1 MNLRDIAR
9 TAWLEKS
16 KTTEDTDEC
25 WQAAVEAVL
34 AVAGGKVKFYAG
46 SLVKDLV
53 VDMADPKRDQ
63 YER

>member
-16 KTTEDTDEC
+16 KITEDTDEC

-34 AVAGGKVKFYAG
+34 KEVAVHMRVYIGPLNTDKILKMR
-46 SLVKDLV
+46 KEDL
-53 VDMADPKRDQ
+53 
-63 YER
+63 

>member
-16 KTTEDTDEC
+16 KITEDTDEC

-34 AVAGGKVKFYAG
+34 KEVAVNMRSHIGPLNTDKILKMR
-46 SLVKDLV
+46 KEDL
-53 VDMADPKRDQ
+53 
-63 YER
+63 

>member
-9 TAWLEKS
+9 DAWLEKS

-34 AVAGGKVKFYAG
+34 KEVAIKMRFYIG
-46 SLVKDLV
+46 PMNTDKLLKLRKEEDL
-53 VDMADPKRDQ
+53 
-63 YER
+63 

>member
-34 AVAGGKVKFYAG
+34 ETVAASMRFHIGPLNTDKILK
-46 SLVKDLV
+46 LKKEDL
-53 VDMADPKRDQ
+53 
-63 YER
+63 